1 MVKNLGILGSTRG
14 SDLPAIVES
23 INNGELKG
31 LAKIAVVI
39 SDKKDA
45 GILEKARNYGLEWF
59 FMDPKDYSSPPTF
72 EPGGSVTV
80 PDMSRG
86 SYDLKLAKKL
96 NFYNIDLI
104 VEIGY
109 MRLHIP
115 EFVRE
120 FKHRIMNVHP
130 SLLPSFSGIDRSV
143 HQEVLDYGCKVSGC
157 TIHFIDEGKDTG
169 PIIIQGVVPVLEGDT
184 VDALKEKVQAKEQ
197 ELYPKA
203 IKLYCEGRLKVEGRK
218 VHILGN
224 EAK

>member
-1 MVKNLGILGSTRG
+1 MAKNIGILGSTRG

-45 GILEKARNYGLEWF
+45 GILEKAKNYGLECIF
-59 FMDPKDYSSPPTF
+59 EDPKDYVSLPTF
-72 EPGGSVTV
+72 DINNKVTA
-80 PDMSRG
+80 PDLSRE

-96 NFYNIDLI
+96 KFHNVELI

-109 MRLHIP
+109 MRLHSP

-130 SLLPSFSGIDRSV
+130 ALLPSFPGIDRSV

-169 PIIIQGVVPVLEGDT
+169 PIIMQGVVPVLEVDT
-184 VDALKEKVQAKEQ
+184 VDALKEKVQLKEQ

-203 IKLYCEGRLKVEGRK
+203 IKLYCEGKLKVEGRK
-218 VHILGN
+218 VHILDG
-224 EAK
+224 